1 MTTSTQP
8 YFFDEAHRGSLA
20 KEPGARE
27 KALNFTRDDLNWLS
41 GVYLPTHA
49 ARMAQTR
56 PMQVDHLLLR
66 LSGTTDIPLAG
77 AFAMSLPNTSS
88 VMLYTPWKGL
98 IKFADMASLKN
109 GLKQWLGQATG
120 QRELLRYLSIEQ
132 RNTVLATTVSGIST
146 KEIEGAVFQD
156 QERLI
161 QLNQA
166 HNFKAMIDELVKI
179 PTLQWMLDET
189 LETALAGR
197 FPQLDQ
203 RLTRLESFTRS
214 DVDNIERI
222 HKESSL
228 SLSDALLHYYLTNQW
243 PQGDYRIFSHPGHG
257 ISSDAD
263 NQYWES
269 AITESAKN
277 LSLSLRNL
285 LETFWNTLI
294 SNEQTRSEFFS
305 RCLCDSYHT
314 VLLLK
319 RQQGDLSS
327 GNYLE
332 LITVGEAGINDSLAS
347 DKKLRIEKVR
357 VSAPHKHY
365 AELACALMIT
375 SADSLSYLFTPTRG
389 IESTSDLA
397 AVRHIVLNMMKSE
410 GREDNLLDFMSL
422 EERDTFL
429 SLNESERTIVGE
441 PIIGAVFEQLM
452 KDILA
457 KQLTNL
463 TYALRRYQASE
474 GMLDPHALI
483 DKALDIRGLIDHR
496 LLVADAGGR
505 WSTQVDLRWSKQS
518 QQQRNALAATAH
530 AESASEQLTLL
541 SAAEQTLERQLAS
554 HPAIPAATR
563 TVVEAQNVV
572 GESLAQLQSGFT
584 RTLSTALRSELQ
596 LRTLAGTLGAVEQAI
611 IKTVLDAPVRLQRV
625 GLNGFV
631 PDVFALALKAGDAT
645 DLLKLA
651 SCFVLTERGGL
662 DPTHSGKAILWTPTL
677 GFEALPSL
685 TALLSRLQKR
695 LQNHDER
702 FSLLENLARG
712 ERMLSQTLT
721 LAPLELIHE
730 NFLDHIQKEQVRL
743 DADLVEKAL
752 HDALPEATRS
762 SLLNLVSLRQPM
774 TGLHRAMDI
783 ARSLITRQKL
793 PAWLGEA
800 SIEDQVLHAEL
811 LQQYVNNVD
820 DDKDYLTGIRS
831 LQRTAHH
838 ELEKQLKADTFD
850 MDPDNVQVQISQPS
864 TSMTSTQTLTEFAL
878 THFHELEQGRFKLVS
893 LDASTISE
901 GMDESYI
908 KRLIRNLNLGQHQQ
922 TVLKA
927 ALADT
932 HSNAATRRQ
941 SFAAQLPWQLMHYA
955 HAEKLQERLSQS
967 GFDLIRQVMDMPD
980 AIARAAV
987 QGADAIIRPLQLLG
1001 IKSGEAIQVPGTYLI
1016 GSKQNI
1022 TGPRVLIAPYSPE
1035 HGVKEYAN
1043 EQLLLTEL
1051 KTQGA
1056 LRNWVLGS
1064 LPPADR
1070 TLCESGL
1077 SPASNKSDNVSLGLK
1092 PVTGNLF
1099 TQLFND
1105 NAALLGRLLGCQS
1118 DTNAQNEWAVI
1129 KHVLSEDV
1137 NQAYTFFMGK
1147 LAYPITVWRSY
1158 KDIKQSAEDFQVR
1171 RWKPAIKSFIS
1182 GIAQLAM
1189 LRQSAAEEEPTSSSA
1204 ISEPAPQAT
1213 DLPLK
1218 WQDVDTTAPERI
1230 RLRRHESTDVD
1241 LNSMTLSPALGLYT
1255 HPTTKK
1261 HFAAVEGNVYP
1272 VKKRGDRWRI
1282 VGDKTQGPYLN
1293 QNIARQWIADS
1304 EMQRPRYGMLRRLQT
1319 MITVRHGMNVEAD
1332 GMPEIRRLFPV
1343 KARLID
1349 EGLDMA
1355 THYAWNSMRNLQLLK
1370 ASDGV
1375 ESPVHRL
1382 IKDFIDVPEVL
1393 PEHVSMLEKTVGD
1406 IFGALLD
1413 PTLRQPESRRF
1424 AVGRLFENR
1433 DSTYGFVIPSDDKH
1447 KIYLAEK
1454 YFLPRLDSYRNYLSD
1469 PSFPI
1474 SAHARA
1480 ITLLHELS
1488 HIVCSTEDIAYLDSV
1503 RPFPDLIETS
1513 TPRAS
1518 ALRTN
1523 LSTVQSTALSRQS
1536 ASDELFAVLN
1546 EDTGL
1551 WEDFGRT
1558 TYENTDNALALV
1570 LRLTGQTTL
1579 AAARYRF
1586 RKNSTVR
1593 LAVQLGNADSVSWL
1607 ISHLGRQ
1614 LHTSTP

>member
-1 MTTSTQP
+1 MTSATQP

-20 KEPGARE
+20 KELGVRE

-49 ARMAQTR
+49 ARMAQSR
-56 PMQVDHLLLR
+56 PMQVDRLLLR
-66 LSGTTDIPLAG
+66 LIGAADIPLAG

-98 IKFADMASLKN
+98 IKFADMASLIN
-109 GLKQWLGQATG
+109 GLKQWLGQTTG
-120 QRELLRYLSIEQ
+120 QRELLRYLSIGQ
-132 RNTVLATTVSGIST
+132 RETVLATTVSGIST

-166 HNFKAMIDELVKI
+166 HNLKAMIDELVKI

-189 LETALAGR
+189 LKTALAGR
-197 FPQLDQ
+197 FPRLDQ

-214 DVDNIERI
+214 SVDNIERI
-222 HKESSL
+222 HKQSSL
-228 SLSDALLHYYLTNQW
+228 SLSDALLHYYQTNQW

-263 NQYWES
+263 NQFWER
-269 AITESAKN
+269 AITEGAKN
-277 LSLSLRNL
+277 LSLSLGSL
-285 LETFWNTLI
+285 LESFWNTPI
-294 SNEQTRSEFFS
+294 SNEQTRSDFFS

-319 RQQGDLSS
+319 RQRGNLSS
-327 GNYLE
+327 SKYLE
-332 LITVGEAGINDSLAS
+332 LITVGQTGINDSLAS
-347 DKKLRIEKVR
+347 DGELRIEKVR

-365 AELACALMIT
+365 AQLACSLMIT
-375 SADSLSYLFTPTRG
+375 SADTLSYLYTPSRG
-389 IESTSDLA
+389 IEGTSDRA
-397 AVRHIVLNMMKSE
+397 EIRRIVLDMLKSE

-422 EERDTFL
+422 DERDTFL
-429 SLNESERTIVGE
+429 SLNSNERTIVGE
-441 PIIGAVFEQLM
+441 PIVGAVFEQLM
-452 KDILA
+452 KDILG

-474 GMLDPHALI
+474 GMLDPHALL

-518 QQQRNALAATAH
+518 QQQRNALAAAAH
-530 AESASEQLTLL
+530 AESASEQLTLF

-554 HPAIPAATR
+554 HPVIPTTTR
-563 TVVEAQNVV
+563 TVVEAQNIV
-572 GESLAQLQSGFT
+572 GGSLAQLQSGFT
-584 RTLSTALRSELQ
+584 RTLSAALRGELQ
-596 LRTLAGTLGAVEQAI
+596 LRTSAGTLGAVEQAI
-611 IKTVLDAPVRLQRV
+611 IKTVLDTPVRLQRV
-625 GLNGFV
+625 GLNGFL
-631 PDVFALALKAGDAT
+631 PDVFSLALKAGDSA
-645 DLLKLA
+645 DLMKLA

-685 TALLSRLQKR
+685 TALLSRLQRR

-702 FSLLENLARG
+702 FSLLENLGRG
-712 ERMLSQTLT
+712 ERMLSHTFT
-721 LAPLELIHE
+721 LAPLEPIHE

-743 DADLVEKAL
+743 DAEFVEKAL

-811 LQQYVNNVD
+811 LQQYVHNVN

-850 MDPDNVQVQISQPS
+850 IDPDNVQVQISQPS
-864 TSMTSTQTLTEFAL
+864 TSMTSTQTLTDFAL
-878 THFHELEQGRFKLVS
+878 IHFHDLEQARFKLVS
-893 LDASTISE
+893 LDATTIPE

-932 HSNAATRRQ
+932 HSYAATRRK

-955 HAEKLQERLSQS
+955 HAEKLQKRLSQS

-987 QGADAIIRPLQLLG
+987 RGADAIIRPLQLLG

-1016 GSKQNI
+1016 GSKQNV

-1035 HGVKEYAN
+1035 HGVKEYEN

-1051 KTQGA
+1051 KTPGA
-1056 LRNWVLGS
+1056 LRNWVLGCLS
-1064 LPPADR
+1064 PSDR
-1070 TLCESGL
+1070 TLCESKLTTANGK
-1077 SPASNKSDNVSLGLK
+1077 PDDVSLGHT

-1118 DTNAQNEWAVI
+1118 DTNAQSEWAVI

-1137 NQAYTFFMGK
+1137 HQAYTFFMGK

-1158 KDIKQSAEDFQVR
+1158 KDIKQSAEDLQVQ
-1171 RWKPAIKSFIS
+1171 RWKPAIKSFIG

-1189 LRQSAAEEEPTSSSA
+1189 LRQTTEEEATPSSA
-1204 ISEPAPQAT
+1204 INASAPQAT

-1218 WQDVDTTAPERI
+1218 WQDVDMTAPERI
-1230 RLRRHESTDVD
+1230 RLRHHESTDVD
-1241 LNSMTLSPALGLYT
+1241 LNSMALNPALGLYT
-1255 HPTTKK
+1255 HPTTEQ
-1261 HFAAVEGNVYP
+1261 HFAAVGGNVYP
-1272 VKKRGDRWRI
+1272 VKQRGERWRI
-1282 VGDKTQGPYLN
+1282 VGDKTQGPYLR
-1293 QNIARQWIADS
+1293 QNTARQWIADT
-1304 EMQRPRYGMLRRLQT
+1304 ETQRPRYGMLRRLQT
-1319 MITVRHGMNVEAD
+1319 LMTVRHGMNVEAD

-1370 ASDGV
+1370 AADGV

-1382 IKDFIDVPEVL
+1382 IKEFIDVPEVL
-1393 PEHVSMLEKTVGD
+1393 PEHVSRLEKTVGK
-1406 IFGALLD
+1406 IFVALLD
-1413 PTLRQPESRRF
+1413 PTLRQPKSRRF
-1424 AVGRLFENR
+1424 AVGRLFEGR
-1433 DSTYGFVIPSDDKH
+1433 DGTYGFVIPSDDKH

-1454 YFLPRLDSYRNYLSD
+1454 YFLPRLDHYRNYLSD

-1488 HIVCSTEDIAYLDSV
+1488 HIVCRTEDIAYLDSV

-1513 TPRAS
+1513 SPRAN
-1518 ALRTN
+1518 ALRTA
-1523 LSTVQSTALSRQS
+1523 LSTVQSTALSRR
-1536 ASDELFAVLN
+1536 SDELFAVLN
-1546 EDTGL
+1546 EETGL

-1558 TYENTDNALALV
+1558 TYENTDSARALV
-1570 LRLTGQTTL
+1570 LKLTGQTTL
-1579 AAARYRF
+1579 PDARSRF
-1586 RKNSTVR
+1586 MNDSKIR

>member
-66 LSGTTDIPLAG
+66 LSGATDIPLAG

-98 IKFADMASLKN
+98 IKFADMVSLKN

-166 HNFKAMIDELVKI
+166 HNLKAMIDELVKTPI
-179 PTLQWMLDET
+179 LQSMLDET
-189 LETALAGR
+189 LKTALAGR

-214 DVDNIERI
+214 GADNIERI

-285 LETFWNTLI
+285 LETFWNTPM
-294 SNEQTRSEFFS
+294 SNEQSRSDFFS

-365 AELACALMIT
+365 AELACSLMIT
-375 SADSLSYLFTPTRG
+375 SADTLSYLYTPSRG
-389 IESTSDLA
+389 IEGTSDMA

-429 SLNESERTIVGE
+429 SLNENERTIVGE
-441 PIIGAVFEQLM
+441 PIVGAVFKQLM

-483 DKALDIRGLIDHR
+483 DKALDIRGLIDHQ
-496 LLVADAGGR
+496 LLVADASGR

-530 AESASEQLTLL
+530 TESASEQLTLL

-596 LRTLAGTLGAVEQAI
+596 LRTLADTLGAVEQAI
-611 IKTVLDAPVRLQRV
+611 IKTVLDAPVRLQRT

-702 FSLLENLARG
+702 FSLLENLGRV
-712 ERMLSQTLT
+712 ERMSSHTFT

-730 NFLDHIQKEQVRL
+730 NFLDHVQKKQVRL

-752 HDALPEATRS
+752 HDTLPEATRS
-762 SLLNLVSLRQPM
+762 SLLNLVSLRHPT

-783 ARSLITRQKL
+783 AQSLITRQKL

-811 LQQYVNNVD
+811 LQQYVHNVN

-850 MDPDNVQVQISQPS
+850 MDPDNIQVQISQPS
-864 TSMTSTQTLTEFAL
+864 ASMTSTQTLTDFAL
-878 THFHELEQGRFKLVS
+878 IHFHDLEQARFKLVS
-893 LDASTISE
+893 LDATAIPE

-932 HSNAATRRQ
+932 HSNAATRRK

-955 HAEKLQERLSQS
+955 HAEKLQGRLSQS

-1064 LPPADR
+1064 LSQADR
-1070 TLCESGL
+1070 ALCESGL
-1077 SPASNKSDNVSLGLK
+1077 SPASDQPDNVSLGLK
-1092 PVTGNLF
+1092 PVTGNLL

-1118 DTNAQNEWAVI
+1118 DTNAQSEWAVI

-1158 KDIKQSAEDFQVR
+1158 KDIKQSAEDLQAQ

-1189 LRQSAAEEEPTSSSA
+1189 LRQSAEEEPTSTSA

-1230 RLRRHESTDVD
+1230 RLRRHESMDVD

-1282 VGDKTQGPYLN
+1282 VGDKTQGPYLR
-1293 QNIARQWIADS
+1293 QNTARHWIAESDT
-1304 EMQRPRYGMLRRLQT
+1304 QRPRYGMLRRLET
-1319 MITVRHGMNVEAD
+1319 LITVRYGMNVEAD
-1332 GMPEIRRLFPV
+1332 GMPEIRRLYPV

-1349 EGLDMA
+1349 EGLDQA
-1355 THYAWNSMRNLQLLK
+1355 TTYAWNSMRNLQLLK
-1370 ASDGV
+1370 AADGV
-1375 ESPVHRL
+1375 ESPVHQL
-1382 IKDFIDVPEVL
+1382 IQDFIDVPEVL
-1393 PEHVSMLEKTVGD
+1393 PEHVSLLEKTVGD

-1413 PTLRQPESRRF
+1413 PTLRQPKSRRF
-1424 AVGRLFENR
+1424 AVGTLFENR
-1433 DSTYGFVIPSDDKH
+1433 DGTYGFVIPSDDKR

-1454 YFLPRLDSYRNYLSD
+1454 FFLPRLDHYRNYLSD
-1469 PSFPI
+1469 ASFPI

-1480 ITLLHELS
+1480 ITLIHELS
-1488 HIVCSTEDIAYLDSV
+1488 HIVCNTEDIAYLDSV
-1503 RPFPDLIETS
+1503 RPFADLIETS
-1513 TPRAS
+1513 TPRARELKT
-1518 ALRTN
+1518 AL
-1523 LSTVQSTALSRQS
+1523 SSVQSTALSSRS
-1536 ASDELFAVLN
+1536 PSNELFAVLN
-1546 EDTGL
+1546 DDTGL
-1551 WEDFGRT
+1551 WEDFGQT
-1558 TYENTDNALALV
+1558 TYENTHNALVHV
-1570 LRLTGQTTL
+1570 LKLTGQTTL
-1579 AAARYRF
+1579 SNARSRF
-1586 RKNSTVR
+1586 MNDSKIR

-1614 LHTSTP
+1614 LHVDTP